1 MSDAPARV
9 TRAVTVIDR
18 IDRATKRRRE
28 TAARSATG
36 DSQKSAEKMVSKK
49 RRRLSRASSRRGT
62 AVAAAVRAVEAMTVP
77 GSEIDHLLFGASSP
91 PVPPASRAPTPGTSP
106 SRSPVVVVSSS
117 DLITRVTFES
127 HWSPYDRVRVM
138 NADP

>member
-77 GSEIDHLLFGASSP
+77 GSEIDHLLFGASS
-91 PVPPASRAPTPGTSP
+91 RAPTPGTSP